1 MDLTIWWEIYCFQK
15 GGKAREV
22 LFVKSTFVENKNDR
36 FVEKIKQITYTNM
49 FQILFSTFVFLLRPN
64 SQSSF
69 EEVHLI
75 LLFILFLIKFVD
87 KALFIFDEVLFD
99 KLHPFGRKKM
109 NSKEA
114 KYSKDDF
121 TSCFSSRMDLLSLL
135 TLKDMNRGYII
146 VLKAFC
152 LQLWFSRSYVW
163 I

>member
-1 MDLTIWWEIYCFQK
+1 MSKVLSSKMKMTGSSKKLNKSHTQTCF
-15 GGKAREV
+15 RY
-22 LFVKSTFVENKNDR
+22 F
-36 FVEKIKQITYTNM
+36 
-49 FQILFSTFVFLLRPN
+49 FQLLYFLLRPN
-64 SQSSF
+64 NQSSF

-152 LQLWFSRSYVW
+152 LQLWFSRSYV
-163 I
+163 